1 MRWVMLD
8 TETTGLR
15 VEEGHRLIEIGC
27 IECIDRRITDR
38 SFHVFINR
46 SARSMRALP
55 RSTA

>member
-38 SFHVFINR
+38 TFHVTLNPER
-46 SARSMRALP
+46 ELTKAPPWSMA
-55 RSTA
+55 